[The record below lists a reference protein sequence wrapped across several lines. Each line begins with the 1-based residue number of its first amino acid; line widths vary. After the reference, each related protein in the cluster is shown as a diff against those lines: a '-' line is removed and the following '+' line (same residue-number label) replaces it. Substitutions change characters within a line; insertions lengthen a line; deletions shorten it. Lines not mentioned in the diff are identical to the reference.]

1 MNNFTMPVQKD
12 KLVFFGLDGG
22 DPDLI
27 MQWIASG
34 DLPHLSRIY
43 EHGMMIPCCANDVEG
58 DGAAWISLATAS
70 SVGRHGVYF
79 TEQMKFGTYALEPV
93 NEDRACVASTIWR
106 RLDTVGINSI
116 IVDMFRAPLSKDFK
130 GTQINDWL
138 SSYRTSLPRS
148 TPSFAVKRLIEQYGD
163 DPFHGNCDK
172 WFNEHEDFDKL
183 LELCLSR
190 IKKKT
195 DAIKEMAKSNEWD
208 LFMLGYADAHDI
220 SHMCWHLHARGHLGE
235 DLADDPVKE
244 VYKSI
249 DGSIGEILAAMPE
262 RVHVFVFAGTG
273 FCHFYTGTHLLDS
286 ILRRIEDATDELDES
301 VIDRVAK
308 IIHRNRFLVPLPIR
322 RRLWRSF
329 HTTMEFFR
337 KRDRG
342 KRRYFALPLEFHA
355 GAIRINLAGREPSG
369 RVMPGREYEMVCDQI
384 SKSLLQ
390 LVNVETGRPAVR
402 DVVRS
407 SHIFRGE
414 HVQNLPDLYVIW
426 NREAP
431 IRGVESETVG
441 RIIGELNHHRTGDHR
456 PDCLW
461 IVNGPRFSKEN
472 FVQPFRPEDVGA
484 TILSFFGIDEGDYDG
499 RSVMPSRRVR

>member
-1 MNNFTMPVQKD
+1 MNDFATPVQKE

-34 DLPHLSRIY
+34 DLPHLSRLY
-43 EHGMMIPCCANDVEG
+43 EHGIMIPCCANDVEG

-79 TEQMKFGTYALEPV
+79 TEQMKPGTYALEPV

-148 TPSFAVKRLIEQYGD
+148 TPNSAVKRLIEQYGD

-208 LFMLGYADAHDI
+208 LLVLGYADAHDI

-235 DLADDPVKE
+235 DSAGDPVKQ

-249 DGSIGEILAAMPE
+249 DGSIGEILAAMPQ

-273 FCHFYTGTHLLDS
+273 FCTHLLDS
-286 ILRRIEDATDELDES
+286 ILMRIEDATDRLDES
-301 VIDRVAK
+301 VID
-308 IIHRNRFLVPLPIR
+308 
-322 RRLWRSF
+322 
-329 HTTMEFFR
+329 
-337 KRDRG
+337 
-342 KRRYFALPLEFHA
+342 
-355 GAIRINLAGREPSG
+355 
-369 RVMPGREYEMVCDQI
+369 
-384 SKSLLQ
+384 
-390 LVNVETGRPAVR
+390 
-402 DVVRS
+402 
-407 SHIFRGE
+407 
-414 HVQNLPDLYVIW
+414 
-426 NREAP
+426 
-431 IRGVESETVG
+431 TVG
-441 RIIGELNHHRTGDHR
+441 NCDIDRVPQAELAA
-456 PDCLW
+456 
-461 IVNGPRFSKEN
+461 V
-472 FVQPFRPEDVGA
+472 A
-484 TILSFFGIDEGDYDG
+484 
-499 RSVMPSRRVR
+499 RSAR